1 MKEFILITENM
12 TKWIKV
18 EDEFS
23 LKKKKVNNNVVLIR
37 YL

>member
-23 LKKKKVNNNVVLIR
+23 LKKKKKS
-37 YL
+37 

>member
-23 LKKKKVNNNVVLIR
+23 LKKKKKLTIML
-37 YL
+37 Y